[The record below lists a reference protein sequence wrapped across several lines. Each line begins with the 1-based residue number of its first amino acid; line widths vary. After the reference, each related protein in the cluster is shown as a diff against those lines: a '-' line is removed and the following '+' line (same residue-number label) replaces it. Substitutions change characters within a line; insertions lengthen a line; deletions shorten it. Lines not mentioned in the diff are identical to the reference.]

1 MTGRE
6 IGIVSAVVGQFFLGY
21 ALSRLRKQPLLTT
34 RKQFAAL
41 VKKSAGEGYVIRV
54 FVAFDI
60 FCNVVAGG
68 QEDETISSRVRRV
81 TDAHPGLS
89 WNPGVWLAKVI
100 NGWLSFISPD
110 HGQHAQTGDLE
121 RAEAVDK
128 IEGTALDVQKIESE
142 NP

>member
-1 MTGRE
+1 MTSLE
-6 IGIVSAVVGQFFLGY
+6 IGVISAVLGQFFLGY
-21 ALSRLRKQPLLTT
+21 ALSRLKKQPLITT

-41 VKKSAGEGYVIRV
+41 VKKSAGEGYVVRDL
-54 FVAFDI
+54 VAFDI
-60 FCNVVAGG
+60 FCNVLTGG

-121 RAEAVDK
+121 RAEVVDK
-128 IEGTALDVQKIESE
+128 IEETALDVQKIESE

>member
-1 MTGRE
+1 MTSLE
-6 IGIVSAVVGQFFLGY
+6 IGVISAVLGQFFLGY
-21 ALSRLRKQPLLTT
+21 ALSRLKKQPLITT

-41 VKKSAGEGYVIRV
+41 VKKTAGEGYVHRDL
-54 FVAFDI
+54 VAFDI
-60 FCNVVAGG
+60 FCNVITGG

-89 WNPGVWLAKVI
+89 WNPGVWLSKVI

-110 HGQHAQTGDLE
+110 HGQKAQVGDFE
-121 RAEAVDK
+121 RAETVDK
-128 IEGTALDVQKIESE
+128 TESTALDVQKIESE